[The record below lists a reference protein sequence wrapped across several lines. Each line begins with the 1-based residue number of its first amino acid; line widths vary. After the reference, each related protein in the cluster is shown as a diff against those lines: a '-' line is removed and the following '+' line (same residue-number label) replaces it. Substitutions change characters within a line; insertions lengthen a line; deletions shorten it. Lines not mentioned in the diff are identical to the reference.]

1 MNTVKKLIHGKPGTK
16 KWIRKYGDEL
26 ICVRYRYVSELNE
39 RMITVELKV
48 DSGRWKKNRKGIPD
62 NKIMN
67 IKINYKEIDLR
78 NKIKSMGGMWNK
90 EKKVWELSYK
100 FVKSL
105 SLTDRILY

>member
-1 MNTVKKLIHGKPGTK
+1 MNTVKKLSRGKPGTK

-26 ICVRYRYVSELNE
+26 ICVRYRYDSELNE

-48 DSGRWKKNRKGIPD
+48 DSGSWKKNRKGIPD

-67 IKINYKEIDLR
+67 IKINYEEIDLR
-78 NKIKSMGGMWNK
+78 NKIKSFGGIWNK
-90 EKKVWELSYK
+90 KKKVWELSYK

-105 SLTDRILY
+105 SLTDRILS